1 MLFSFLFFIF
11 LAGVSAISSK
21 FDGFEGTQLSMY
33 RFVDGNPEAE
43 EKILVLPVKGVILTY
58 PIEEDS
64 FFSFLLAGQVYGY
77 TLKKELIQA
86 ARDPDVK
93 GVILEIDSPGGT
105 IAGSKAISDG
115 VEYYKKMTGKPVF
128 SHILGIGAS
137 GGYWAAASADKIIAD
152 TGSLTG
158 SIGVIMGPFKYYN
171 KVISESDPIGSISTE
186 EGIESY
192 YIYAGEDKDLGDPYK
207 RLSEKAKNTLQE
219 SVDNEYEIFLDH
231 VSGKR
236 KISTDDLKQN
246 VGGLIF
252 GNDQAIENKLID
264 EVGSTNY
271 AYNKLAETAGLT
283 DYQVVEYRSTQG
295 FLQEIL
301 GVLFKSEKMKS
312 TYINNKCL
320 LCNKMLYLYG
330 VPQNY

>member
-105 IAGSKAISDG
+105 IAGSKAISD
-115 VEYYKKMTGKPVF
+115 
-128 SHILGIGAS
+128 
-137 GGYWAAASADKIIAD
+137 
-152 TGSLTG
+152 
-158 SIGVIMGPFKYYN
+158 
-171 KVISESDPIGSISTE
+171 
-186 EGIESY
+186 
-192 YIYAGEDKDLGDPYK
+192 
-207 RLSEKAKNTLQE
+207 
-219 SVDNEYEIFLDH
+219 
-231 VSGKR
+231 
-236 KISTDDLKQN
+236 
-246 VGGLIF
+246 
-252 GNDQAIENKLID
+252 
-264 EVGSTNY
+264 
-271 AYNKLAETAGLT
+271 
-283 DYQVVEYRSTQG
+283 
-295 FLQEIL
+295 
-301 GVLFKSEKMKS
+301 
-312 TYINNKCL
+312 
-320 LCNKMLYLYG
+320 
-330 VPQNY
+330 